1 MNRLFLISA
10 VFASSVTA
18 FAATNEPVTCRRT
31 AVQVA
36 LAPQTPA
43 NYTVSGELCAT
54 PMERTLGTNVQL
66 LIPGATYNYEY
77 WDFGRI
83 DGNEYSYARQVAAQG
98 FPAFAIDPLGSGSS
112 SRPPSDQLTIQAAA
126 FVAHQIVQGLRN
138 GSVAGI
144 QFGRVITVGH
154 SLGSVVVWE
163 EAINYGDVDGIIV
176 TGAAHS
182 LTTRFV
188 TAPSFYPAANDP
200 IFGGMGLDGGY
211 LTTLPNVRVNLFY
224 ASPDD
229 NPAVVASDEARK
241 DLVSGTELN
250 TALPIVT
257 TSATRAIH
265 VPVLTLL
272 GSNDLPTCGPST
284 TGGNFDCSSAAAIVA
299 QETPFYSAGAKVHAC
314 LIAGAGH
321 DLSLARNHRLQVQDA
336 VSWSIALVGQ
346 IGLSAS
352 ENDLPSNCH

>member
-1 MNRLFLISA
+1 MEW
-10 VFASSVTA
+10 TA
-18 FAATNEPVTCRRT
+18 GAT
-31 AVQVA
+31 
-36 LAPQTPA
+36 
-43 NYTVSGELCAT
+43 
-54 PMERTLGTNVQL
+54 VQL

-77 WDFGRI
+77 WDFGKVG
-83 DGNEYSYARQVAAQG
+83 GNEYSYARQVAARG
-98 FPAFAIDPLGSGSS
+98 FPTFAIDPLGSGSS
-112 SRPPSDQLTIQAAA
+112 SHPPSDQLTIQAVA
-126 FVAHQIVQGLRN
+126 FVAHQIVQGLRT

-144 QFGRVITVGH
+144 QFGKVITVGH

-182 LTTRFV
+182 LATRFGTV
-188 TAPSFYPAANDP
+188 PSFYPAANDST
-200 IFGGMGLDGGY
+200 FAGMGLDGGY

-229 NPAVVASDEARK
+229 DPAVVASDEARK

-257 TSATRAIH
+257 TTATRAIH

-284 TGGNFDCSSAAAIVA
+284 TGGNFDCSSASAIVA
-299 QETPFYSAGAKVHAC
+299 QETPFYSPGAKVHAC
-314 LIAGAGH
+314 LIPGAGH

-336 VSWSIALVGQ
+336 VAWSVALVGQ

-352 ENDLPSNCH
+352 DLRSNCH